1 MGWQVGQKASRSAT
15 FSKDHVM
22 KYAEISGDY
31 NRAGRRS
38 LVLYVHAEPGFA
50 EQMTRLLCSPRS
62 ETIG

>member
-15 FSKDHVM
+15 LTKDQVV

-38 LVLYVHAEPGFA
+38 LVLYVHAGPGLA
-50 EQMTRLLCSPRS
+50 EQMTRLLC
-62 ETIG
+62 